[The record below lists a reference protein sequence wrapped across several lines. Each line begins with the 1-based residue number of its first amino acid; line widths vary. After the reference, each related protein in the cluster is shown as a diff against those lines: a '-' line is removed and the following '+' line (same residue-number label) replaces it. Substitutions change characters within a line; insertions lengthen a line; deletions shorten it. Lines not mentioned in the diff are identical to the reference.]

1 MRKKKDLPLVI
12 LKALEPYVDLLG
24 DKFEVVEPNENL
36 LKVIDKDSD
45 SNFHF
50 TIQKYQRNANN
61 NTFQFEMIRSPKNSN
76 DNGIY
81 QTWVEISGLEAQ
93 FDIWIKLL
101 DAYDSVN
108 SFYDDPI
115 IKSFEEEFYTEFEI
129 IEEEA
134 ERNPLN
140 TKQILLLD
148 SYLESVDNKL
158 TEFKTKDNSDDI
170 ESIKEE
176 IILLR
181 DNLTKKSKKWV
192 VSKLA
197 NIWAKIAKQG
207 TKFIKEFLSQTNKE
221 LVKEG
226 VKGIIEYVKENGP
239 DLLN

>member
-24 DKFEVVEPNENL
+24 DKFKVVEPNENL